1 MIVTTRTTAEQADH
15 LSRRRARMLPFL
27 AVIYLT
33 QQASFFAAVPADPT
47 RAVDHVKIGAW
58 VVLSLVLLAA
68 LTTKGFW
75 VQRQEVRDMI
85 DDEGTRANRGA
96 ALGWGFVAAI
106 LAAIA
111 LFFVSIFEPI
121 SAREAIHVIVSIGI
135 AAAIIRFAMLE
146 RRAMRDA

>member
-1 MIVTTRTTAEQADH
+1 MTTLTIAEQADQ

-33 QQASFFAAVPADPT
+33 QQFTFFAAAPADPEH
-47 RAVDHVKIGAW
+47 AVDYIKFGAW
-58 VVLSLVLLAA
+58 VVLSAVLLAA

-75 VQRQEVRDMI
+75 LHRKEVRDMI
-85 DDEGTRANRGA
+85 DDESTRAHRVA
-96 ALGWGFVAAI
+96 ALGWGFVMAI
-106 LAAIA
+106 SSAIA
-111 LFFVSIFEPI
+111 LFFLSILEPI
-121 SAREAIHVIVSIGI
+121 SVREAIHVIVSFGI

>member
-1 MIVTTRTTAEQADH
+1 MTERTISEQAEH

-27 AVIYLT
+27 AIIYLA
-33 QQASFFAAVPADPT
+33 QQFSFFAAAPADPE

-75 VQRQEVRDMI
+75 LHAREVRDMI

-96 ALGWGFVAAI
+96 ALGWGFVMAI
-106 LAAIA
+106 LSAIA
-111 LFFVSIFEPI
+111 LFLVSIFEPV
-121 SAREAIHVIVSIGI
+121 SAREAIHVIVSLGIG
-135 AAAIIRFAMLE
+135 AAIIRFAMLE
-146 RRAMRDA
+146 RRAYRDA